1 MNSGPFLLVKARNG
15 LGNRLLCALTGLLYA
30 RLTHR
35 QLVIDWSDPV
45 YSSDGR
51 NAFDLYF
58 RCDLCPPGI
67 VIPADASTRPAIWRG
82 NLHEAAID
90 FHARVN
96 PATLLNPTGSRA
108 ISVDL
113 SRIDYEEDVLIL
125 ISYFDE
131 IDRLRRHFK
140 KHAPELHGLSTR
152 TILTK
157 LLNDHLSLQPS
168 VLQRV
173 EGVRAAWPAR
183 PMIGVHI
190 RYSDKKFRVPAIR
203 AHLDA
208 LLARHPDCGLFLA
221 TDNRAL
227 QEEFADS
234 YPTLVT
240 AAKWFPVA
248 GRSMHWNAE
257 CTDRLENG
265 IEALID
271 LYLLAGCDYLVVDES
286 SSFSYIASVLSKAPD
301 AHIINVQV
309 AAWLPPRL
317 RRLLWLTWL
326 RVPRFI
332 RRWIETRL
340 GLTVSYPRG
349 DLLER

>member
-1 MNSGPFLLVKARNG
+1 M
-15 LGNRLLCALTGLLYA
+15 YA

-82 NLHEAAID
+82 NLQEAAID

-203 AHLDA
+203 ARLDA

-227 QEEFADS
+227 QEEFAE
-234 YPTLVT
+234 LVSNT
-240 AAKWFPVA
+240 CHCGKMVSRC
-248 GRSMHWNAE
+248 GQVNA
-257 CTDRLENG
+257 
-265 IEALID
+265 
-271 LYLLAGCDYLVVDES
+271 
-286 SSFSYIASVLSKAPD
+286 
-301 AHIINVQV
+301 
-309 AAWLPPRL
+309 
-317 RRLLWLTWL
+317 
-326 RVPRFI
+326 
-332 RRWIETRL
+332 
-340 GLTVSYPRG
+340 
-349 DLLER
+349 LERGVYRSFGE